1 MYIPLKTSCSHQFIS
16 GIQNKA
22 NLTKNWLYIFFS
34 LLTDKILKVPKHF
47 LYTTYSVS
55 YTLAFPSLKNL
66 PLIKIRTTVRL
77 SDSYSSLKYV

>member
-1 MYIPLKTSCSHQFIS
+1 VIV
-16 GIQNKA
+16 GIKLDNY
-22 NLTKNWLYIFFS
+22 LLRFRYDYHIFS

-77 SDSYSSLKYV
+77 SDSYSGLKYV